1 MELDLGR
8 VRCFVEV
15 AARGTVSA
23 AADRLGYSGPAVS
36 QQIAKLEKEL
46 GEKERAFKAARLAED
61 KAQERVKSL
70 EH

>member
-1 MELDLGR
+1 MLIE
-8 VRCFVEV
+8 
-15 AARGTVSA
+15 
-23 AADRLGYSGPAVS
+23 DRLTATEQDSS
-36 QQIAKLEKEL
+36 TKNNIIAELEKEL